1 MRDKIKYLLF
11 LSTREINPPLF
22 KPPSMV
28 SPSQSP
34 IRFLSSISFGLSP
47 IRCSG
52 WMAAL
57 KPRIY
62 FFFPCLRRCFFLL
75 TPLES
80 VWGTVSNSV
89 NEDYFKGAPMKM
101 STLLATANQKLSA
114 FIRRRSFS
122 ERPRWLAAFG
132 MWLRR
137 ILSLVYRVLPV
148 PFADVQ
154 AYLTHSFHTQAVP
167 IRETEPER
175 ELLTVSKGNAFGCPE
190 GIPRG
195 RGQII
200 ILRAT
205 RLDLE

>member
-1 MRDKIKYLLF
+1 
-11 LSTREINPPLF
+11 
-22 KPPSMV
+22 
-28 SPSQSP
+28 
-34 IRFLSSISFGLSP
+34 
-47 IRCSG
+47 
-52 WMAAL
+52 
-57 KPRIY
+57 
-62 FFFPCLRRCFFLL
+62 
-75 TPLES
+75 
-80 VWGTVSNSV
+80 
-89 NEDYFKGAPMKM
+89 M

-122 ERPRWLAAFG
+122 ERSRWLAAFG
-132 MWLRR
+132 MWLRH

-195 RGQII
+195 RESKLSPLASLCLTPPRFASKCPPRHEGQA
-200 ILRAT
+200 LRQQKVYGEPVKT
-205 RLDLE
+205 KSNFKSDY